1 MALKAGRVGVNKND
15 VDPKTGKIKEQGT
28 AYELPIAS
36 PSTLGGVKPVAKTEG
51 MTQGVGVDSSGGL
64 YTTPPQAYTLPVAD
78 SETLG
83 GVKPVAKT
91 SGMTQDVGVD
101 SSGGLFTTPAAGGV
115 QVYYKDYTID
125 SGSGWTY
132 IEDTQANYI
141 AIGCVG
147 YSQYSGY
154 VNDSSVN
161 LFYVN
166 ISTGYF
172 RVTGSGDFMSHGPK
186 VRVFFVAK
194 NDLISL

>member
-28 AYELPIAS
+28 TYELPIAS

-64 YTTPPQAYTLPVAD
+64 YTTPPQVYTLPVAD

-91 SGMTQDVGVD
+91 SGMTQNVGVD
-101 SSGGLFTTPAAGGV
+101 SSGGLFTEPAAGGV
-115 QVYYKDYTID
+115 QIYYKDYTIQE
-125 SGSGWTY
+125 GWSY
-132 IEDTQANYI
+132 VEDTQANYI

-154 VNDSSVN
+154 ASNSYTQ
-161 LFYVN
+161 LFYSN
-166 ISTGYF
+166 FNNGFF
-172 RVTGSGDFMSHGPK
+172 RVTGSGDFLSHGAK